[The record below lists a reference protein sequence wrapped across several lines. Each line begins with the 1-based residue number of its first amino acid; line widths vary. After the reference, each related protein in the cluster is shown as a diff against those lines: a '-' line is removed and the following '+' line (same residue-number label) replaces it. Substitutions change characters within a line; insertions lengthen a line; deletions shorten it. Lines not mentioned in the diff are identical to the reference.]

1 MSSDL
6 SEPQHRCFV
15 EAEGL
20 LMQLQK
26 YEFVVCLTVF
36 EKLLSIVHVAHK
48 LLQSKGSTLA
58 TASNL
63 VNNTLL
69 TLEEMRCSDKARQ
82 DIWQGVNELLPSEV
96 CHCEP
101 AMDRD
106 VTRLGLAPPPK
117 GRRSPLKLERYS
129 VFLARLFWTSC
140 CCRLIE
146 EVLFVGQQ
154 HVINK
159 WILNETTQ
167 WH

>member
-106 VTRLGLAPPPK
+106 VTRLGLAPPPQRTSQPPQT
-117 GRRSPLKLERYS
+117 GTVLG
-129 VFLARLFWTSC
+129 LFGTA
-140 CCRLIE
+140 
-146 EVLFVGQQ
+146 VLDTM
-154 HVINK
+154 
-159 WILNETTQ
+159 LL
-167 WH
+167 